1 MTIRNPIEW
10 GADSARLAANFS
22 RAALATPRAEGVR
35 PEVRVVPVSVLKD
48 VLAKGFDDFVANRTD
63 VVFLCLLYPLA
74 GFVIAELTVGRH
86 LLPLLFPLVSGF
98 ALVGPFAATGLYEM
112 SRRRERGLAVSW
124 RDAFGVFAS
133 PSIAPIF
140 KLSLLMS
147 FLFVAWLAAAWAL
160 YRVSFGSLM
169 PTTPATF
176 VMDVL
181 TTLRGWTLV
190 IVGGAVGFIFAL
202 VALTISVVSF
212 PLLLDRD
219 VSIASAVGTS
229 VRAVKMN
236 PIPMLAWGAIVAAS
250 LVIGSLPALAG
261 LIVVMPVL
269 GHATWH
275 LYRAVVV

>member
-22 RAALATPRAEGVR
+22 RAALTTSRAEGVR
-35 PEVRVVPVSVLKD
+35 PEVRRVPLSVLKD

-86 LLPLLFPLVSGF
+86 LLPFLFPLVSGF

-112 SRRRERGLAVSW
+112 SRRRERGLPVSW
-124 RDAFGVFAS
+124 KDAFGVFAS
-133 PSIAPIF
+133 PSISPIF
-140 KLSLLMS
+140 KLSLVMS
-147 FLFVAWLAAAWAL
+147 FLFVAWIATAWAI

-169 PTTPATF
+169 PTTLATF
-176 VMDVL
+176 VVDVL

-190 IVGGAVGFIFAL
+190 IVGGAVGLIFAL

-229 VRAVKMN
+229 VRAVKTN
-236 PIPMLAWGAIVAAS
+236 PIPMLAWGAIIATS

-275 LYRAVVV
+275 LYRAVVA